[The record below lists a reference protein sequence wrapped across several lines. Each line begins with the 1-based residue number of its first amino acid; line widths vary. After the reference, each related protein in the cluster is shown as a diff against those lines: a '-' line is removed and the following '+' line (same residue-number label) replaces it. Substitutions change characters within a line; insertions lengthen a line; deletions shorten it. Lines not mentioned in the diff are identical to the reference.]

1 MMDSL
6 KVDEIVEI
14 DTIMATIDAVQ
25 EHYLKRE
32 LLKYQLDKEF
42 GYLND
47 ALSLR
52 EFGYPFTRED
62 PRTKIKKA
70 DSYGTAIS
78 NALWSSATYF
88 TGGAGDGDG
97 DGDGNGNGADSEG
110 RHDHNG
116 GKQLVPDLSATKF
129 PLLSYFLQE
138 FIFSFP
144 LLSKNMSIDESF
156 WQTKVQVFFEHFMS
170 MGFSDS
176 YDREENSKRRVVG
189 LKMKKVIM
197 LLFNS
202 GIGASQEKTYYENDK
217 LTTQQEKTRK
227 RSNLEEFTM
236 PTKENLKFLV
246 THEPVFFNNWD
257 VAIVAVVN
265 SSYFSEAINNSLS
278 KSLTGNS
285 SSSSSLHS
293 TGSSFFRTK
302 DLKKTSKMFK
312 SAFGAASNT
321 TSSMFSKLS
330 GSASYSTV
338 SDNKSISSMDSAEKK
353 HKKGKYY
360 FIIRTRRADNP
371 EVCQYNFKSYNDFKK
386 LAHKL
391 KKEFPSKKL
400 PQVPSKKSDK
410 KVLRNIKKEVLEN
423 KTDQPNIAGLLLDE
437 QNEKVNIPAYNSE
450 LLNDQSS
457 FGDDISKEE
466 SDEEADGN
474 DAASFDSNTESTK
487 YLPFETL
494 RATLR
499 LYLRTLTKEKEVV
512 NSSIWKD
519 FVAQD
524 IIEDHQFDEAIAND
538 IKLREISDIKN
549 LENQIAFQKLALEKT
564 VKLQTSMKDFKTN
577 LLEDEKYL
585 LELVG
590 EIKTKTRVE
599 DLSQNLQDFVEW
611 CKIYLASILYQ
622 MFLGNDNS
630 TDFYKQIR
638 KLHKLL
644 PYTVMSQIMRFTN
657 PVSIMKGMVDLFMA
671 QPFGGQSLLQ
681 TMFSTI
687 LSEDIK
693 HQKVA
698 IKSLET
704 NVLSFNPDA
713 KHVLVFLKNCVFGT
727 EKSKAINIHDIQEE
741 SDLMQMPVVILLLM
755 KGTDKGYVKKNVV
768 AELINSY
775 SMWKHSD
782 ASDEEQTL
790 EGKFYL
796 NIHELLHLYIKEH
809 DKRLMRQLWQD
820 PELQQLLRA
829 MVTLIYEPM
838 VKIFK
843 VARMDLALRNF
854 EKFMDDLI
862 VFMDDVTAR
871 QLHVSSKFNI
881 VEGLLALVTKHQNSF
896 FEFLHDVYTRDT
908 EGIFEGFITW
918 FTKII
923 RFLQKSKFGS
933 DNERMDFN
941 ALINNPKSDVDKEV
955 LINQINEVLKKKME
969 ARKLYWQILE
979 EKMNKK
985 DEEKKNMSK
994 AVMDN
999 NWKSIQSMIIPS
1011 SSDKFGVEDGD
1022 MLDLDME
1029 MDAEQNRDIEDT
1041 KLEKQYQEV
1050 LDRTIVETEVE
1061 KLCQNVFDDALK
1073 EKLST
1078 YRI

>member
-1 MMDSL
+1 MTT
-6 KVDEIVEI
+6 V
-14 DTIMATIDAVQ
+14 DAVQ

-42 GYLND
+42 ALLND
-47 ALSLR
+47 ALALR
-52 EFGYPFTRED
+52 EFGYPFTKED
-62 PRTKIKKA
+62 PRNKIKKA

-88 TGGAGDGDG
+88 TATSAEEEEEDTVVQ
-97 DGDGNGNGADSEG
+97 
-110 RHDHNG
+110 
-116 GKQLVPDLSATKF
+116 KVIPDLSDTRF
-129 PLLSYFLQE
+129 PLLSYLLQE

-144 LLSKNMSIDESF
+144 LLSKNLSIDESF

-176 YDREENSKRRVVG
+176 YDREESTKRRVVG

-202 GIGASQEKTYYENDK
+202 GIGASKERSYYEHDK
-217 LTTQQEKTRK
+217 LTSEQERTRK

-246 THEPVFFNNWD
+246 THEPVFFNSWD
-257 VAIVAVVN
+257 VAIIAVVN
-265 SSYFSEAINNSLS
+265 RTELSESLS
-278 KSLTGNS
+278 SSLAKSSSANS
-285 SSSSSLHS
+285 STSSLHS
-293 TGSSFFRTK
+293 STSSFFRAK

-312 SAFGAASNT
+312 NAFGAASST

-330 GSASYSTV
+330 GSSGGYSTV
-338 SDNKSISSMDSAEKK
+338 NDNKSVNSLDSTEKS
-353 HKKGKYY
+353 HKRGKYY
-360 FIIRTRRADNP
+360 FIVRTRRNDDPNT
-371 EVCQYNFKSYNDFKK
+371 CQYNFKSYEDFKK

-400 PQVPSKKSDK
+400 PQIPSKKTEK
-410 KVLRNIKKEVLEN
+410 KVLRNLKKEKLEN
-423 KTDQPNIAGLLLDE
+423 KTEQPNISSLLLDE
-437 QNEKVNIPAYNSE
+437 KNEKVNLPADNSQ
-450 LLNDQSS
+450 LFNDQASG
-457 FGDDISKEE
+457 GDDASKDE
-466 SDEEADGN
+466 SDEDVDDN
-474 DAASFDSNTESTK
+474 DAISVDSASEATK

-494 RATLR
+494 RSTLR

-512 NSSIWKD
+512 NSAIWKD
-519 FVAQD
+519 FFSQD
-524 IIEDHQFDEAIAND
+524 IVQEHQFDETIAKD

-549 LENQIAFQKLALEKT
+549 LENQISFQKMALEKT

-577 LLEDEKYL
+577 LLQDERYL

-590 EIKTKTRVE
+590 EIKTKTRIE

-630 TDFYKQIR
+630 YEFYRQIR

-657 PVSIMKGMVDLFMA
+657 PVSIMKGMIDLFMA

-687 LSEDIK
+687 LTEDIK
-693 HQKVA
+693 HQKAAVKA
-698 IKSLET
+698 LET
-704 NVLSFNPDA
+704 KVLSSNSEA
-713 KHVLVFLKNCVFGT
+713 KQVLVFMKNCVFGT
-727 EKSKAINIHDIQEE
+727 DKSKALNIHDIQEE
-741 SDLMQMPVVILLLM
+741 SDLMKMPVCILLLM
-755 KGTDKGYVKKNVV
+755 KGSDKGYVKKDVV
-768 AELINSY
+768 AEVINSY
-775 SMWKHSD
+775 SMWKVNENSD
-782 ASDEEQTL
+782 KEPSS
-790 EGKFYL
+790 EGKLYS
-796 NIHELLHLYIKEH
+796 NVHELLQLYIKEH

-843 VARMDLALRNF
+843 VARMDLALKNF
-854 EKFMDDLI
+854 ERFMDDLI

-881 VEGLLALVTKHQNSF
+881 VEGLLELVTKHQNSF
-896 FEFLHDVYTRDT
+896 FEFLHDVYVRDT

-923 RFLQKSKFGS
+923 RFLQKSKFG
-933 DNERMDFN
+933 DDTERLDFN
-941 ALINNPKSDVDKEV
+941 ELINKPEANVDKNV
-955 LINQINEVLKKKME
+955 LIEQINEVLKKKMD

-985 DEEKKNMSK
+985 DKEKKRMSRD
-994 AVMDN
+994 VMDN
-999 NWKSIQSMIIPS
+999 NWKSINAMIIPS
-1011 SSDKFGVEDGD
+1011 SSDKFGVQDGD

-1029 MDAEQNRDIEDT
+1029 MDEDHAKKET
-1041 KLEKQYQEV
+1041 EESELEKQYQIV

-1073 EKLST
+1073 ERLST